1 MSTYKRTGFSKQ
13 YRSDL
18 PGYTEMDGHHGS
30 EADFDTFDEFCG
42 SGRINTF
49 DSPPSYRMRMVY
61 GNYWDSSVN
70 SYRMMG
76 PNTDLA
82 EMYKTMRAL
91 NKVTAKG
98 AGYEPTQYEYR
109 WPDDALNRSAQAE
122 ARGLS
127 MKPFLEMLNLPVS
140 KRPSNIRECINFFY
154 PLSGTMPP
162 VTSASPFVSTST
174 VAYHIPDANPNSP
187 GNLPLQF
194 GEVSMM
200 YGWYLVW
207 RMILCPET
215 YADNIANLLASTNVS
230 PEFPFTKL
238 PGDLILDPKLSK
250 SVTREA
256 REDIEFLANVSTALR
271 FVEEFAKAAANSGV
285 GMPDSLE
292 DVKAVSA
299 EMLGINSDNFASE
312 LIHKYGVAYVASTL
326 SQYVKIPYTHLN
338 DIASVVVNGAITPSK
353 WESIKRDRSSL
364 DDDTRAAAETTHE
377 IAREY
382 VKERLMRAYPSLSS
396 NAAHES
402 VSLVEDFILTGIPS
416 SSLQNRM
423 SAISGANES
432 QLTAT
437 DKALRALY
445 AEKSAELRASA
456 DRLVDDFTKY
466 GDARP
471 NPEPISLAVVGIS
484 AAGSLVQGGLDYLK
498 ARAADPAIKTAQ
510 YLTDNVYRLDENLQS
525 GDASFDLTRHIR
537 QGVWSNGDWVNSK
550 LRPDC
555 RIQQGG
561 QVLDYWTHVWSR
573 ASQIIRRMRQ
583 ERADLGRSAS
593 GATDLETIRALEA
606 AGTRYRY
613 TDLFRKGEG
622 GVGYPPYGRNERI
635 DDKFVAKSRKSTYRR
650 EESKVA
656 GGYTRCQSLGILAKH
671 TDASMRL
678 VLDHL
683 DIFSP
688 FTHAYGFCPT
698 VQLLPNGD
706 MKVNGVAPRRYLGG
720 HNLVYRD
727 SEGRYRAAAAPGR
740 LYPKGRIDLNNAYG
754 PHGVE
759 CWARKAPLPSRRLLR
774 GAHGQ
779 RCNLSFDVGLDPH
792 IPVMDAQFA
801 GLMATLLS
809 HPEALRTCDAMG
821 LPWAKPLLQKRKYD
835 YAALARRIAPGL
847 LPNIV
852 NNEAF
857 LAATRS
863 PRQVQLGPRLLR
875 NILNAPN
882 SAFRHIRNAEK
893 AATAINLLTE
903 MKRKQ
908 AQAAQ
913 MSTTQKVAAAT
924 TALAFGGALGYIGHR
939 IYKAGK

>member
-1 MSTYKRTGFSKQ
+1 MSTYRRTGFSKQ

-18 PGYTEMDGHHGS
+18 PGYTEQDGRHGS
-30 EADFDTFDEFCG
+30 EADFDTFDRFCG
-42 SGRINTF
+42 PGRINTF

-61 GNYWDSSVN
+61 GDYWDSSVN
-70 SYRMMG
+70 NYRKMG
-76 PNTDLA
+76 PNTDLI

-98 AGYEPTQYEYR
+98 AGHEPNRWGYK
-109 WPDDALNRSAQAE
+109 WPDDALARSMRE
-122 ARGLS
+122 ESRGLS
-127 MKPFLEMLNLPVS
+127 MKPFLDMLKMPTS
-140 KRPSNIRECINFFY
+140 KRPSNVRECINFFY

-187 GNLPLQF
+187 GNLPLQL

-215 YADNIANLLASTNVS
+215 YADNIAKLFASTNVD

-256 REDIEFLANVSTALR
+256 REDIEFLADVSTALR
-271 FVEEFAKAAANSGV
+271 FVEEFGKAAATSGV

-299 EMLGINSDNFASE
+299 ELLGIDSDNFASE
-312 LIHKYGVAYVASTL
+312 VIHKYGVAYVASTL
-326 SQYVKIPYTHLN
+326 AQYVKIPYTHLN
-338 DIASVVVNGAITPSK
+338 DIASVVVNGAIAPGK
-353 WESIKRDRSSL
+353 WESIKRDRTSL

-396 NAAHES
+396 NAAHQS
-402 VSLVEDFILTGIPS
+402 VNLVEDFILTGIPS
-416 SSLQNRM
+416 TSLQNRI

-550 LRPDC
+550 LRPHC

-573 ASQIIRRMRQ
+573 ASQIIRRMRE
-583 ERADLGRSAS
+583 ERGGLGSTAS

-606 AGTRYRY
+606 AGVGYRY
-613 TDLFRKGEG
+613 THLFRKGED
-622 GVGYPPYGRNERI
+622 GVGYPPYGRNYRI
-635 DDKFVAKSRKSTYRR
+635 DENFVAKARKSTYRR

-656 GGYTRCQSLGILAKH
+656 GNYTRCQSLGILAKH

-698 VQLLPNGD
+698 AQLLPNGHL
-706 MKVNGVAPRRYLGG
+706 KVNGVAPRRYLGG

-759 CWARKAPLPSRRLLR
+759 CRARKAPLPSRRLLR

-809 HPEALRTCDAMG
+809 HPEALRTCGAMG
-821 LPWAKPLLQKRKYD
+821 LPWAKPLLQDRTSS
-835 YAALARRIAPGL
+835 YAALARRLAPGVL
-847 LPNIV
+847 RSIV
-852 NNEAF
+852 GNEAL
-857 LAATRS
+857 LAAFRS
-863 PRQVQLGPRLLR
+863 PRQVQFRPELLKKVLSADTSFLR
-875 NILNAPN
+875 NLRA
-882 SAFRHIRNAEK
+882 ADK
-893 AATAINLLTE
+893 AADSINHLLK
-903 MKRKQ
+903 MKRDQ
-908 AQAAQ
+908 AQ
-913 MSTTQKVAAAT
+913 MSTPQKVAAAAAT
-924 TALAFGGALGYIGHR
+924 LAFGGALGYIGHR